1 MCLHVCISLCE
12 CRQLCAPVLHK
23 RLTYPG
29 SSPLFENV
37 SIFRAVSKGQ
47 LLYWLGKKNLKRFN
61 RKNTHPLGNRHRFV
75 TVTCS
80 MLCIP
85 LNNALLRH
93 CVMLFWLL
101 VQPVGC
107 LLFTMTCIRTCLY
120 LVKFTLF
127 SFRCPESSLCLHRLY
142 SKKTSKRPKRLLLN
156 QPLSHSGV

>member
-1 MCLHVCISLCE
+1 MCVSAFVSADSCVHLYFTSVLLIPVAPLYLRMFLFLELC
-12 CRQLCAPVLHK
+12 QKVN
-23 RLTYPG
+23 
-29 SSPLFENV
+29 SSIGWE
-37 SIFRAVSKGQ
+37 
-47 LLYWLGKKNLKRFN
+47 KKNLKRFN

-127 SFRCPESSLCLHRLY
+127 SFHCPESSLCLHRLY